1 MIMTERRKWL
11 VLVFLLGICM
21 TGCGR
26 KETGSDLLTDTK
38 EAIVPVKEVVV
49 PAVEETPECI
59 ALHVYCGDEQAEN
72 IVQKTVYVEEVTEQS
87 IMEELGSA
95 LNLDPQAGLK
105 DISFGTYGGDKVVML
120 DLHLLIYIMT

>member
-49 PAVEETPECI
+49 PAVEETPEGI
-59 ALHVYCGDEQAEN
+59 GLHV
-72 IVQKTVYVEEVTEQS
+72 
-87 IMEELGSA
+87 
-95 LNLDPQAGLK
+95 
-105 DISFGTYGGDKVVML
+105 
-120 DLHLLIYIMT
+120 

>member
-1 MIMTERRKWL
+1 M
-11 VLVFLLGICM
+11 F
-21 TGCGR
+21 
-26 KETGSDLLTDTK
+26 
-38 EAIVPVKEVVV
+38 
-49 PAVEETPECI
+49 I
-59 ALHVYCGDEQAEN
+59 AEMSRLKN

-120 DLHLLIYIMT
+120 DFNQAFADYLKKIEPAG